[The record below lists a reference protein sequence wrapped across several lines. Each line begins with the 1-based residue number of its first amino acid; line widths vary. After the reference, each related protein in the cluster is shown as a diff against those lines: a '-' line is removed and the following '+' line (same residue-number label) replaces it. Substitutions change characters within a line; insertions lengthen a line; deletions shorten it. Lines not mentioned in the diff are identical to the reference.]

1 MARLDPAGAYIRHA
15 FTGREVVHVVETG
28 VVDVALV
35 SDAPRIDG
43 LSVLRMIRRID
54 SALPCV
60 LITGRPDR
68 RWLERAMALRADS
81 VFSPP
86 VDVEMMSRL
95 LLRLLV
101 ERAGA
106 GPPSDV

>member
-1 MARLDPAGAYIRHA
+1 
-15 FTGREVVHVVETG
+15 
-28 VVDVALV
+28 
-35 SDAPRIDG
+35 
-43 LSVLRMIRRID
+43 VLRMIRRID